1 MTSTIIVPLPSGA
14 SALSAGRSTVL
25 MLVADNQEAKN
36 VNTIGA
42 NALPNTAIKTTTLT
56 VVNGP
61 AITWVA
67 PNAGACAAKKT
78 ERLLVL
84 ASDTRKVSAVTFFD
98 GKRKVAMV
106 KNGVADLFGAN
117 WKTSGLAKGRHALR
131 AVVTD
136 AGGRTATATRISRVC

>member
-1 MTSTIIVPLPSGA
+1 VTGTIIIPLPSGA
-14 SALSAGRSTVL
+14 SALSAGKSTVL

-36 VNTIGA
+36 VNTIGP

-67 PNAGACAAKKT
+67 PNAGACAKKT

-84 ASDTRKVSAVTFFD
+84 ASDTRKISAVTFFD
-98 GKRKVAMV
+98 GKRKVATV

-131 AVVTD
+131 ALVTD
-136 AGGRTATATRISRVC
+136 ASGRTATATRVARVCR